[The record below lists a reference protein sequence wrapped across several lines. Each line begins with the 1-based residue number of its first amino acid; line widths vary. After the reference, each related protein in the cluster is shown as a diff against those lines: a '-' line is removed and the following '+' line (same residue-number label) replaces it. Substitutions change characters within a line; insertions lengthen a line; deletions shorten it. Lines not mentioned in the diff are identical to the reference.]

1 MIKPINLVSVA
12 IISPTLGSIKNK
24 HEQKDEAVYNING
37 FVFLLQNGCF
47 FLNERVKGLGFI
59 NINKSIISI

>member
-24 HEQKDEAVYNING
+24 HEQKDEAVYNTKCYKRLRLFIT
-37 FVFLLQNGCF
+37 
-47 FLNERVKGLGFI
+47 ERVLFLERAGEGPGFHQY
-59 NINKSIISI
+59 K